1 MLLTSVDIFLVP
13 FQGLLAFQPLP
24 TAVGFAHKPGIPSAS
39 LLVLLKTIRQVARG
53 AEEVITIY
61 LQTLNITAGFCN
73 PCLLGHASCRSL
85 RIILCINY
93 VGKKEVLKF
102 FNFLSIMLTNS
113 KCEMMHAKWSAHL
126 WKSLS
131 NWTLTPSDELKELQ
145 MEHWTLWRTVQAASG
160 CAVANTEEGGRGSQS
175 AQLCSHPLPPSFP
188 KSSTFPMAPYL
199 ALRYSSKYTAVP

>member
-1 MLLTSVDIFLVP
+1 MCTMGSLLTKENKEEIPQPVEREPSQYRLSVLLTSVNIFLVP
-13 FQGLLAFQPLP
+13 FQGLLAFQPLS

-93 VGKKEVLKF
+93 VGKKEELKF
-102 FNFLSIMLTNS
+102 FRFLSIMLTNS
-113 KCEMMHAKWSAHL
+113 K
-126 WKSLS
+126 
-131 NWTLTPSDELKELQ
+131 
-145 MEHWTLWRTVQAASG
+145 
-160 CAVANTEEGGRGSQS
+160 
-175 AQLCSHPLPPSFP
+175 
-188 KSSTFPMAPYL
+188 
-199 ALRYSSKYTAVP
+199 